1 MLHAQIN
8 QVLERTEI
16 RLRVARSNHLG
27 NPYNLVPTSGIP
39 SAFGDYLINNLGDPY
54 TGSHCGL
61 EVCDLEREAVTW
73 LMALW
78 QCDDPTAYWGS
89 VGASGTEGNFWAL
102 YLAREVLPDGV
113 LVHSSQAHYS
123 IPKAARILRLE
134 TLSVDCEPG
143 GAVDVN
149 ALAGAL
155 RTISGRSVILALT
168 CGTSM
173 TGAHDDIQL
182 ALQCLEAAG
191 FGPARRFV
199 HVDGALDAMVL
210 PFVPEAPVGIR
221 PSFQHGIDSLSTS
234 GHNMIGT
241 PMPCGVLIAR
251 RRYVDQVA
259 SAISHLRSNDTTLM
273 GSRNGH
279 AVLAIW
285 ARLVGHGVAGFTAD
299 VRRCLKRADS
309 LVKRLSSANVP
320 TLRNPY
326 SLTVVFP
333 EPPAPILRKYQ
344 LASDKGQAHAIVM
357 PSVSD
362 RLICQ
367 FLDDYL
373 GWWKS
378 GCKVSRNHGVQT

>member
-27 NPYNLVPTSGIP
+27 YPYNLVPTSGIP

-155 RTISGRSVILALT
+155 RTISGRSVILVLT

-199 HVDGALDAMVL
+199 HVDGALDAIPDKSKSYKSYYL
-210 PFVPEAPVGIR
+210 R
-221 PSFQHGIDSLSTS
+221 
-234 GHNMIGT
+234 
-241 PMPCGVLIAR
+241 
-251 RRYVDQVA
+251 DQ
-259 SAISHLRSNDTTLM
+259 
-273 GSRNGH
+273 
-279 AVLAIW
+279 
-285 ARLVGHGVAGFTAD
+285 
-299 VRRCLKRADS
+299 
-309 LVKRLSSANVP
+309 
-320 TLRNPY
+320 
-326 SLTVVFP
+326 
-333 EPPAPILRKYQ
+333 E
-344 LASDKGQAHAIVM
+344 
-357 PSVSD
+357 
-362 RLICQ
+362 
-367 FLDDYL
+367 
-373 GWWKS
+373 
-378 GCKVSRNHGVQT
+378 

>member
-1 MLHAQIN
+1 M
-8 QVLERTEI
+8 
-16 RLRVARSNHLG
+16 
-27 NPYNLVPTSGIP
+27 
-39 SAFGDYLINNLGDPY
+39 
-54 TGSHCGL
+54 
-61 EVCDLEREAVTW
+61 
-73 LMALW
+73 
-78 QCDDPTAYWGS
+78 
-89 VGASGTEGNFWAL
+89 
-102 YLAREVLPDGV
+102 
-113 LVHSSQAHYS
+113 
-123 IPKAARILRLE
+123 
-134 TLSVDCEPG
+134 
-143 GAVDVN
+143 DVN

-251 RRYVDQVA
+251 RRYVDQLA
-259 SAISHLRSNDTTLM
+259 SALSHLRSNDTTLM

-309 LVKRLSSANVP
+309 LVAKISA
-320 TLRNPY
+320 RRM
-326 SLTVVFP
+326 FQRC
-333 EPPAPILRKYQ
+333 AIL
-344 LASDKGQAHAIVM
+344 I
-357 PSVSD
+357 P
-362 RLICQ
+362 
-367 FLDDYL
+367 
-373 GWWKS
+373 
-378 GCKVSRNHGVQT
+378 